1 MQGGETERKRK
12 TEISFVLDKGRVEIP
27 PPPQRPKQLFWKQE
41 TNA

>member
-1 MQGGETERKRK
+1 MQGGEIERK

-27 PPPQRPKQLFWKQE
+27 PPSQSPKQLFWKQE